1 MKKPISDQ
9 PDVMWNQYPRLEPGD
24 YPAFCKKASWY
35 QDPGYKRWTC
45 LLLFDVLAA
54 NLNDSLGIVPLWF
67 NGGDG
72 DTPHASRRGLYL
84 PEWLR
89 ANGAAPARNDRLSPK
104 VFSRRM
110 AQVRVGDTKGVIP
123 YSVVRKVLS
132 WNTG

>member
-54 NLNDSLGIVPLWF
+54 NLNDSLGIVHLWF

-89 ANGAAPARNDRLSPK
+89 ATIACRQRYSAGAWHKYGLATRKGSFPIPWYARS
-104 VFSRRM
+104 
-110 AQVRVGDTKGVIP
+110 
-123 YSVVRKVLS
+123 
-132 WNTG
+132 